1 MKINDIE
8 FNADLW
14 DILTELQS
22 QLRLNGIN
30 LLGDMKPSGHNIM
43 LCCPYHNERRPS
55 AGVDMRTGM
64 FHCFSGETKVITYEY
79 GAIEMKSI
87 QELPVHILNGNGEWE
102 RVVFHNY
109 GKQQLMKLTLS
120 CNTKEKILYT
130 TAEHRWILNNYHND
144 VCLTKDLKIG
154 MYLQK
159 SIPVKLPDNIELDPN
174 GIIHGFCYGD
184 GNNYGHNKDKTIWYH
199 RCYFYNDID
208 FALQPYFEKIGAKF
222 YEGFAGNGRQ
232 YRYALFK
239 ADKNYKEVPSVTET
253 INYLLGF
260 VAGYFVADGN
270 CYKNKLTIY
279 SHKYDD
285 LYRIQQIFTRLGI
298 MSTEIGVSN
307 IKSGKRG
314 CIVVKQDTH
323 GYTLRL
329 VRNTIPDSFFITDKG
344 KNSYQRYN
352 GRNSYK
358 VISVEHTDRFEDVY
372 CCQTSTHSF
381 TLEHFI
387 LTGNCFACQEV
398 RTLEELIAHCFGHG
412 DDMKFGWNWLL
423 KNFLTI
429 SVEERK
435 DIPLDLDRKALYNVT
450 TSYIS
455 EEELDTYRYTHP
467 YMYQRGLTDE
477 VIEIFDIGYDSNS
490 DCITFPVRDVSGN
503 TLFVARRS
511 VKTKYFNYPKD
522 AIKPLYGLYE
532 LSELAKIHHGH
543 FEREVIICESMLD
556 ALSFWTVGKYAVALN
571 GLGNELQFKQLR
583 DLPCRELILCTD
595 MDDKGLAAREKIRK
609 KVTNKLITE
618 YILPKGRKDANECTK
633 DELRQL
639 KKVF

>member
-1 MKINDIE
+1 MLINEIE

-22 QLRLNGIN
+22 QLRINGID
-30 LLGDMKPSGHNIM
+30 LLGDMKQSGHNIM

-64 FHCFSGETKVITYEY
+64 FH
-79 GAIEMKSI
+79 
-87 QELPVHILNGNGEWE
+87 
-102 RVVFHNY
+102 
-109 GKQQLMKLTLS
+109 
-120 CNTKEKILYT
+120 
-130 TAEHRWILNNYHND
+130 
-144 VCLTKDLKIG
+144 
-154 MYLQK
+154 
-159 SIPVKLPDNIELDPN
+159 
-174 GIIHGFCYGD
+174 
-184 GNNYGHNKDKTIWYH
+184 
-199 RCYFYNDID
+199 
-208 FALQPYFEKIGAKF
+208 
-222 YEGFAGNGRQ
+222 
-232 YRYALFK
+232 
-239 ADKNYKEVPSVTET
+239 
-253 INYLLGF
+253 
-260 VAGYFVADGN
+260 
-270 CYKNKLTIY
+270 
-279 SHKYDD
+279 
-285 LYRIQQIFTRLGI
+285 
-298 MSTEIGVSN
+298 
-307 IKSGKRG
+307 
-314 CIVVKQDTH
+314 
-323 GYTLRL
+323 
-329 VRNTIPDSFFITDKG
+329 
-344 KNSYQRYN
+344 
-352 GRNSYK
+352 
-358 VISVEHTDRFEDVY
+358 
-372 CCQTSTHSF
+372 
-381 TLEHFI
+381 
-387 LTGNCFACQEV
+387 CFACQEV

-435 DIPLDLDRKALYNVT
+435 DIPLDLERNALYNVT

-477 VIEIFDIGYDSNS
+477 VIEIFDIGYDRDS

-522 AIKPLYGLYE
+522 AVKPLYGLYE

-543 FEREVIICESMLD
+543 FEREVIVCESMLD

-595 MDDKGLAAREKIRK
+595 MDEKGLAAREKIRK

-633 DELRQL
+633 EELKQL